1 MEVLGFCSYPEEC
14 AATRYRL
21 SQFVAPLSKRG
32 INVTVKPFLN
42 REKYASFYKKGRIIK
57 NAVDIFNPLIERIF
71 ESISARNYDLLFIQR
86 ESMMFGPPMFEW
98 LAKNV
103 GKCPIVLDL
112 DDATYVPYV
121 SPTYGKLGSAF
132 KFFGKTDKLI
142 EWSEFVICCNR
153 FVSEYVEN
161 KGIKSIIVPTVVD
174 TDKFFP
180 VKKSKVGKLTVGWIG
195 SHSTLPLLESLFPVL
210 RKLALSYDFKLKI
223 VGSGRQEVLVD
234 GIEIENLLWKLEREV
249 EDLQSFDIGLYPM
262 VVSESANK
270 DWLFGKSC
278 FKAVQYM
285 TAGIPFVLTPIGNCA
300 ETGIKN
306 ETHFFANS
314 DEEWY
319 QALKTL
325 LDSVEQRR
333 IMGEKGRAFA
343 LKNFTIEQQVD
354 KIESV
359 FIQAIQTF
367 HKGKNKAISVK

>member
-21 SQFVAPLSKRG
+21 SQFVSPLSKRG

-42 REKYASFYKKGRIIK
+42 REKYASFYKKGQLIRNTI
-57 NAVDIFNPLIERIF
+57 NIFNPLIERFF
-71 ESISARNYDLLFIQR
+71 ESVSARNYDVLFVQR
-86 ESMMFGPPMFEW
+86 ESMMFGPPIFEW

-112 DDATYVPYV
+112 DDATYVSYV

-142 EWSEFVICCNR
+142 QWSEFVICCNR
-153 FVSEYVEN
+153 FVAEYVEQ
-161 KGIKSIIVPTVVD
+161 KGRKSIIVPTVVD
-174 TDKFFP
+174 TDKFHL
-180 VKKSKVGKLTVGWIG
+180 VKKSEIRKLIIGWIG

-210 RKLALSYDFKLKI
+210 RKLAIDYDFKLKI
-223 VGSGRQEVLVD
+223 IGSGKDNIV
-234 GIEIENLLWKLEREV
+234 IEGVELENLPWKLEREV

-262 VVSESANK
+262 VVSSSANK

-285 TAGIPFVLTPIGNCA
+285 SAGIPFVLTPIGNCA
-300 ETGIKN
+300 ETGIEN

-314 DEEWY
+314 DEQWY
-319 QALKTL
+319 QSLKTL
-325 LDSVEQRR
+325 LNSAEQRQT
-333 IMGEKGRAFA
+333 MGEKGRRFA
-343 LKNFTIEQQVD
+343 LENFTIEQQVD
-354 KIESV
+354 KIERV
-359 FIQAIQTF
+359 LIQSIETF
-367 HKGKNKAISVK
+367 HKGKK